1 VHRFG
6 RISGLVY
13 YHPEW
18 GPHLLV
24 TPYKR
29 LLPPTYFVPTGEP
42 EERIYAAPNLT
53 VFGYSPN
60 EWVGIVPH
68 TGGLSIALKFP
79 I

>member
-1 VHRFG
+1 
-6 RISGLVY
+6 VY